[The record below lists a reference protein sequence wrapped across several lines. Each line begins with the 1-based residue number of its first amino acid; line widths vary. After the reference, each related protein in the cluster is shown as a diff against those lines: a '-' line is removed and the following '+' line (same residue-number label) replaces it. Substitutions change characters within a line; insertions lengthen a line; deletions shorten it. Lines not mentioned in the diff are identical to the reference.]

1 MFCFP
6 QLVCIW
12 QRSRT
17 GLANIC
23 TNFMLIKI
31 RLLKQ
36 AWLLSHSYYYCL
48 DLWCYRG
55 RGEARSRR
63 GMAVH
68 FSCEGC
74 AAVAQRCVRGLRAP
88 RTAEVLL
95 VTRVATR
102 LLVVL
107 LPVQT
112 AEKAAR
118 YFGVVSLRAHQ
129 DGGELLGER
138 SVMQTEGGGCE
149 CLPRGAPRPAG
160 AGPASPSS

>member
-1 MFCFP
+1 MRARRVLFCFP

-107 LPVQT
+107 LSVQT
-112 AEKAAR
+112 A
-118 YFGVVSLRAHQ
+118 
-129 DGGELLGER
+129 
-138 SVMQTEGGGCE
+138 
-149 CLPRGAPRPAG
+149 
-160 AGPASPSS
+160 